1 MNGVVLRLLGPVEVL
16 ASGAWSAPDKPQQR
30 LVMALLALRAGQVVP
45 VDELIDGVWDD
56 DPPRSARASLQ
67 ALITRL
73 RQMLAAVPG
82 SRLER
87 CGDGYRLVIDPRRV
101 DVYEFRWL
109 ARNGRDCADRRA
121 AIATF
126 DRALTLWRGPAL
138 ADVPDTAVVAAIRS
152 MLAEEHLAAMQDRI
166 GGLLACGMEQE
177 AAAELPG
184 VLARHPLAERLAGM
198 LMVALYRCG
207 QRAGAL
213 RVFRETRGRLAG
225 ELGVEPGPELQEV
238 HRRILVG
245 DAKLASPAGRQAARA
260 GSGSAPAAA
269 VGAGSGNAPAA
280 AVAGPGNLASAAS
293 LAGSTSLAGPAG
305 LAGSTSLAG
314 AAGLVGSA
322 TLAGRA
328 ASAGVVSSAG
338 LGVPGL
344 ATPGLGTA
352 GLATPGLAT
361 PGLGTAGL
369 ATPGVAS
376 PGLAAAGPTGPAIP
390 AGLMAGLFAPPV
402 PRQLPAA
409 PAHFAGRAWELKALS
424 ELVAQAASPGGQG
437 IIWVIDGTAGVGKTV
452 LAVHWAHQVAGEF
465 PDGQLY
471 LNLRGFGPSANPAP
485 PEEALRA
492 MLGALHVPS
501 ALIPDS
507 VDAQAALYR
516 STLAGRRMLIVLD
529 NARDAE
535 QVRPLLPGHAG
546 CAVLVTSRSQLTGL
560 VAAEGAHPLSLDVL
574 SEADACELLVRR
586 LGAQRV
592 AAEPEA
598 AAELARLCAGLPLAL
613 TVAAARADARPGL
626 SLSELASELRGA
638 RGLLDALDTGD
649 AASSVR
655 EVFSWSCRQLSDP
668 AARMFRLLGVHQGPD
683 ISAAAAASLAGVEPP
698 LARQALAELTR
709 AHLLTEHVPGRFTFH
724 DVLRSYAAEQARAC
738 DSQADRTSAVHRVL
752 DHYLHAAHAAALLLY
767 PHRERLLLPSPQIG
781 TILEAPPTAEQAR
794 TWLGAEHQVL
804 LAAIA
809 QAAEQGFDVHAW
821 QLPWTMRN
829 FLDRQGRWPELAD
842 TQLCALAAARRLQD
856 LAGQAHAHRNLG
868 RAWLRLGRYDDARAN
883 LQSAVDLYRQIGH
896 RYGQARSHFEIAWA
910 AERQGRYGEALAHS
924 RQALEGFQ
932 AAGDRHGAA
941 IALNTVGWCQT
952 QLGHHQQALACS
964 RRALAVFLENGH
976 HSGEAAAW
984 DSLGY
989 ASHHLGQHQQAL
1001 ACYHRALTLYRQ
1013 LGDRYNQ
1020 SQTLVYLGEAHRAS
1034 GSQAAAG
1041 DVWQQALAILE
1052 EMHHPEVGQLRSR
1065 LDDLA
1070 ASLPS

>member
-30 LVMALLALRAGQVVP
+30 LVMALLALRAGQVVS

-87 CGDGYRLVIDPRRV
+87 CGDGYRLLIDARQV
-101 DVYEFRWL
+101 DVHEFRWL
-109 ARNGRDCADRRA
+109 ARSGRDCADRRA

-138 ADVPDTAVVAAIRS
+138 ADVPDTVAVAAIRS

-213 RVFRETRGRLAG
+213 RVFRDIRGRLAG

-245 DAKLASPAGRQAARA
+245 DAKLAAAAARPA
-260 GSGSAPAAA
+260 VPAAVGSAPAAA
-269 VGAGSGNAPAA
+269 TL
-280 AVAGPGNLASAAS
+280 AGPAS
-293 LAGSTSLAGPAG
+293 LASLAGPAG
-305 LAGSTSLAG
+305 PAGP
-314 AAGLVGSA
+314 AGLASPAGRASTAGPAVLTGPT
-322 TLAGRA
+322 TLAGLTGVVGLTGRPGPA
-328 ASAGVVSSAG
+328 ASAPLVAPAG
-338 LGVPGL
+338 LG
-344 ATPGLGTA
+344 TPGHPPSALASPA
-352 GLATPGLAT
+352 GLAK
-361 PGLGTAGL
+361 
-369 ATPGVAS
+369 
-376 PGLAAAGPTGPAIP
+376 
-390 AGLMAGLFAPPV
+390 

-409 PAHFAGRAWELKALS
+409 PAHFAGRAFELKALS
-424 ELVAQAASPGGQG
+424 ELVARAANAGGQG

-452 LAVHWAHQVAGEF
+452 LAVHWAHQVAEDF

-471 LNLRGFGPSANPAP
+471 VNLRGFGPSGNPAP

-501 ALIPDS
+501 TEVPDS

-516 STLAGRRMLIVLD
+516 STLAGRRMLILLD
-529 NARDAE
+529 NACDAE

-546 CAVLVTSRSQLTGL
+546 CAVLVTSRNQLTGL
-560 VAAEGAHPLSLDVL
+560 VAVEGAHPLSLDVL
-574 SEADACELLVRR
+574 SETDACELLVRR

-598 AAELARLCAGLPLAL
+598 ASELARLCAGLPLAL
-613 TVAAARADARPGL
+613 AVAAARADARPGM
-626 SLSELASELRGA
+626 SLAELAAGLRGA

-649 AASSVR
+649 AASNVR
-655 EVFSWSCRQLSDP
+655 EVFSWSCRQLSVP
-668 AARMFRLLGVHQGPD
+668 AARMFRLLGVHRGPD
-683 ISAAAAASLAGVEPP
+683 ISAEAAASLAGVEPP

-709 AHLLTEHVPGRFTFH
+709 AHLLTEHIPGRFAFH
-724 DVLRSYAAEQARAC
+724 DVLRSYAAEQARAG
-738 DSQADRTSAVHRVL
+738 DSQADRASAVHRVL

-767 PHRERLLLPSPQIG
+767 PHRERLLLPSAQIG
-781 TILEAPPTAEQAR
+781 TILEAPATAEQAR
-794 TWLGAEHQVL
+794 AWFEAEHQVL

-809 QAAEQGFDVHAW
+809 QAAEHGFDVHAW

-829 FLDRQGRWPELAD
+829 FLDRQGHWPELAE

-856 LAGQAHAHRNLG
+856 RAGQAHAHRNLG
-868 RAWLRLGRYDDARAN
+868 RACLRLGRYDHARAN
-883 LQSAVDLYRQIGH
+883 LQTAADLYQEIGH

-924 RQALEGFQ
+924 RQAQEGFQ

-976 HSGEAAAW
+976 RSGEAAAW

-1001 ACYHRALTLYRQ
+1001 ACYHRALMLYRQ

-1034 GSQAAAG
+1034 GSPAAAA

-1052 EMHHPEVGQLRSR
+1052 EMHHPEVGQVRAR

-1070 ASLPS
+1070 ASRPG

>member
-1 MNGVVLRLLGPVEVL
+1 MNGVELRLLGPVEVL

-30 LVMALLALRAGQVVP
+30 LVMALLALRAGQVVS
-45 VDELIDGVWDD
+45 VDELIDGVWDN

-73 RQMLAAVPG
+73 RQMLATVPG

-87 CGDGYRLVIDPRRV
+87 CGDGYRLLIDARRV
-101 DVYEFRWL
+101 DVHEFRSL
-109 ARNGRDCADRRA
+109 ARSGRDCADRRA

-138 ADVPDTAVVAAIRS
+138 ADVPETAAVEAIRS

-166 GGLLACGMEQE
+166 GGLLACGMEEE
-177 AAAELPG
+177 AATELPG

-213 RVFRETRGRLAG
+213 RVFREIRGRLVG

-245 DAKLASPAGRQAARA
+245 DAKLAAPAARA
-260 GSGSAPAAA
+260 AVPAGVGSATTA
-269 VGAGSGNAPAA
+269 VTL
-280 AVAGPGNLASAAS
+280 AGPAS
-293 LAGSTSLAGPAG
+293 LAGTSATAGPTSGIARPSGLPGPSGLAGPARLAGPGSLAGPTSLAGLAGLVGLSGRGGAATSSGLRAPAG
-305 LAGSTSLAG
+305 LAAPVDAARLAG
-314 AAGLVGSA
+314 
-322 TLAGRA
+322 
-328 ASAGVVSSAG
+328 
-338 LGVPGL
+338 
-344 ATPGLGTA
+344 
-352 GLATPGLAT
+352 
-361 PGLGTAGL
+361 
-369 ATPGVAS
+369 
-376 PGLAAAGPTGPAIP
+376 
-390 AGLMAGLFAPPV
+390 PPV

-409 PAHFAGRAWELKALS
+409 PAHFAGRAGELKALS

-437 IIWVIDGTAGVGKTV
+437 IVWVIDGTAGVGKTV
-452 LAVHWAHQVAGEF
+452 LAVHWAHQVAGDF

-471 LNLRGFGPSANPAP
+471 VNLRGFGPSGNPAP

-492 MLGALHVPS
+492 MLGALQVPT
-501 ALIPDS
+501 ALVPDS

-574 SEADACELLVRR
+574 SEVDACELLVRR

-592 AAEPEA
+592 AAEPGA

-613 TVAAARADARPGL
+613 AVAAARADARPGL
-626 SLSELASELRGA
+626 SLAELAAELRGA

-649 AASSVR
+649 AASDVR
-655 EVFSWSCRQLSDP
+655 EVFSWSCRQLSAP
-668 AARMFRLLGVHQGPD
+668 AARMFRLLGVHRGPD

-709 AHLLTEHVPGRFTFH
+709 AHLLTEHVPGRFAFH
-724 DVLRSYAAEQARAC
+724 DVLRSYAAEQAQEG
-738 DSQADRTSAVHRVL
+738 DSHSDRTSAVRRVL
-752 DHYLHAAHAAALLLY
+752 DHYLQAAHAAALLLY
-767 PHRERLLLPSPQIG
+767 PHRERLLLPSAQVG
-781 TILEAPPTAEQAR
+781 TVRESPTTAEQAR
-794 TWLGAEHQVL
+794 AWFEAERQVL

-821 QLPWTMRN
+821 QLAWTMRN
-829 FLDRQGRWPELAD
+829 FLDRQAHWPELAE
-842 TQLCALAAARRLQD
+842 TQLCALAAARRVGD

-868 RAWLRLGRYDDARAN
+868 RACLRLGRYDDARAN
-883 LQSAVDLYRQIGH
+883 LQTAVDLYRQTGH

-932 AAGDRHGAA
+932 GAGDRHGAA

-952 QLGHHQQALACS
+952 QLGHHHQALACS

-976 HSGEAAAW
+976 RSGEAAAW

-1001 ACYHRALTLYRQ
+1001 ACYKRALTLYRQ

-1020 SQTLVYLGEAHRAS
+1020 SQTLVYQGEAHWAA
-1034 GSQAAAG
+1034 GSPSVAG

-1052 EMHHPEVGQLRSR
+1052 EMHHPEVGQVRSR

-1070 ASLPS
+1070 AARPG

>member
-30 LVMALLALRAGQVVP
+30 LVMALLALRAGQVVS

-87 CGDGYRLVIDPRRV
+87 CGDGYRLLIDARQV
-101 DVYEFRWL
+101 DVHEFRWL
-109 ARNGRDCADRRA
+109 ARSGRDCADRRA

-138 ADVPDTAVVAAIRS
+138 ADVPDTAAVEAIRS

-184 VLARHPLAERLAGM
+184 VLVRHPLAERLAGM

-213 RVFRETRGRLAG
+213 RVFREIRGRLAG

-245 DAKLASPAGRQAARA
+245 DAKLAAAAARSAVPAGV
-260 GSGSAPAAA
+260 GSATAATLPGPA
-269 VGAGSGNAPAA
+269 N
-280 AVAGPGNLASAAS
+280 VAGHANLVGSAS
-293 LAGSTSLAGPAG
+293 LSGPAGISGPTSLAGLTGLVGPTGRAVPATPAG
-305 LAGSTSLAG
+305 LVTPGGLG
-314 AAGLVGSA
+314 AAGLGA
-322 TLAGRA
+322 
-328 ASAGVVSSAG
+328 
-338 LGVPGL
+338 P
-344 ATPGLGTA
+344 A
-352 GLATPGLAT
+352 GLATPAGAAT
-361 PGLGTAGL
+361 
-369 ATPGVAS
+369 
-376 PGLAAAGPTGPAIP
+376 P
-390 AGLMAGLFAPPV
+390 AGLTSGPIGPPV

-424 ELVAQAASPGGQG
+424 ELVAQAANPGGQG

-452 LAVHWAHQVAGEF
+452 LAVHWAHQVAGDF

-471 LNLRGFGPSANPAP
+471 VNLRGFGPSGNPAP

-501 ALIPDS
+501 TLVPDS

-516 STLAGRRMLIVLD
+516 STLAGRRMLILLD
-529 NARDAE
+529 NASDAE

-546 CAVLVTSRSQLTGL
+546 CAVLVTSRNQLTGL

-574 SEADACELLVRR
+574 SETDACELLVRR

-598 AAELARLCAGLPLAL
+598 AAELALLCAGLPLAL
-613 TVAAARADARPGL
+613 AVAAARADARPGM
-626 SLSELASELRGA
+626 SLAELAAELRGA

-649 AASSVR
+649 AASNVR
-655 EVFSWSCRQLSDP
+655 EVFSWSCRQLSAP
-668 AARMFRLLGVHQGPD
+668 AARMFRLLGVHRGPD
-683 ISAAAAASLAGVEPP
+683 ISADAAASLAGVEPP

-709 AHLLTEHVPGRFTFH
+709 AHLLTEHVPGRFAFH
-724 DVLRSYAAEQARAC
+724 DVLRSYAAEQAHAD
-738 DSQADRTSAVHRVL
+738 DSQADRTLAVHRVL

-767 PHRERLLLPSPQIG
+767 PHRERLLLPSAQIG
-781 TILEAPPTAEQAR
+781 TILEAPATPERARAWFEAEQ
-794 TWLGAEHQVL
+794 QVL
-804 LAAIA
+804 MAAIA
-809 QAAEQGFDVHAW
+809 QAAEHGFDVHAW

-829 FLDRQGRWPELAD
+829 FLDRKGHWPELAE
-842 TQLCALAAARRLQD
+842 TQLCALAAARRVQD
-856 LAGQAHAHRNLG
+856 RAGQAHAHRNLG
-868 RAWLRLGRYDDARAN
+868 RACLRLGRYDDARAN
-883 LQSAVDLYRQIGH
+883 LQIAADLYREIGH
-896 RYGQARSHFEIAWA
+896 RYGQARSQFEIAWA

-924 RQALEGFQ
+924 RQAQEGFQ

-976 HSGEAAAW
+976 RSGQAAAW

-1001 ACYHRALTLYRQ
+1001 ACYHRALALYRQ

-1020 SQTLVYLGEAHRAS
+1020 SQTLVYLGEAQRAS
-1034 GSQAAAG
+1034 GSLAAAA

-1052 EMHHPEVGQLRSR
+1052 EMHHPEVGQVRSR

-1070 ASLPS
+1070 ASRPV

>member
-1 MNGVVLRLLGPVEVL
+1 VVNGVVLRLLGPVEVL

-87 CGDGYRLVIDPRRV
+87 CGDGYRLVIDARQV
-101 DVYEFRWL
+101 DVHEFRWL
-109 ARNGRDCADRRA
+109 ARSGRACADRRA

-138 ADVPDTAVVAAIRS
+138 ADVPDTATVAAIRS

-213 RVFRETRGRLAG
+213 RVFRDIRGRLAG

-238 HRRILVG
+238 HRCILVG
-245 DAKLASPAGRQAARA
+245 DAKLASRPSRPAVRA
-260 GSGSAPAAA
+260 GAGPAAA
-269 VGAGSGNAPAA
+269 AL
-280 AVAGPGNLASAAS
+280 AGPGNLAGAIGLAAP
-293 LAGSTSLAGPAG
+293 AGPSGPTAPAGPSGPTAPAGPSGPTAPTAQTEPTGPADRTRTADHPRPADRDGSADGTDPTGITGMSGLPGRSGRASPVG
-305 LAGSTSLAG
+305 LASSI
-314 AAGLVGSA
+314 GLI
-322 TLAGRA
+322 
-328 ASAGVVSSAG
+328 SSAG
-338 LGVPGL
+338 LG
-344 ATPGLGTA
+344 A
-352 GLATPGLAT
+352 
-361 PGLGTAGL
+361 
-369 ATPGVAS
+369 AS
-376 PGLAAAGPTGPAIP
+376 RA
-390 AGLMAGLFAPPV
+390 FAPPV

-409 PAHFAGRAWELKALS
+409 PAHFAGRARELNALS
-424 ELVAQAASPGGQG
+424 ELVAQAARPGGQG

-471 LNLRGFGPSANPAP
+471 VNLRGFGPSANPAP

-492 MLGALHVPS
+492 ILGALQVPS
-501 ALIPDS
+501 SLVPDPL
-507 VDAQAALYR
+507 DAQAALYR
-516 STLAGRRMLIVLD
+516 SALAGRRMLIVLD

-574 SEADACELLVRR
+574 SRADACELLVRR
-586 LGAQRV
+586 LGAHRV

-626 SLSELASELRGA
+626 SLSELAAELRGA

-655 EVFSWSCRQLSDP
+655 EVFSWSARQLSRP
-668 AARMFRLLGVHQGPD
+668 AARMFRLLGVHPGPD
-683 ISAAAAASLAGVEPP
+683 ISAVAAASLAGIEPQS
-698 LARQALAELTR
+698 ARQALAELTR

-724 DVLRSYAAEQARAC
+724 DVLRSYAAEQAQAG
-738 DSQADRTSAVHRVL
+738 DSHADRTSAVHRVL

-781 TILEAPPTAEQAR
+781 TILEAPATAEQAR
-794 TWLGAEHQVL
+794 AWLAAEHQVL

-821 QLPWTMRN
+821 QLPWTIRN
-829 FLDRQGRWPELAD
+829 FLDREGHWPELAD
-842 TQLCALAAARRLQD
+842 TQLCALAAARRLD
-856 LAGQAHAHRNLG
+856 DVAGQAHAHRNLG
-868 RAWLRLGRYDDARAN
+868 RAWLRLGRYDEARAN

-910 AERQGRYGEALAHS
+910 AERQGSYGEALAHS

-932 AAGDRHGAA
+932 AADDRHGAA

-1034 GSQAAAG
+1034 GSSGAAA
-1041 DVWQQALAILE
+1041 DVWQQALVILE
-1052 EMHHPEVGQLRSR
+1052 EMHHPEVGQVRSR

-1070 ASLPS
+1070 ASVPG

>member
-1 MNGVVLRLLGPVEVL
+1 
-16 ASGAWSAPDKPQQR
+16 
-30 LVMALLALRAGQVVP
+30 
-45 VDELIDGVWDD
+45 
-56 DPPRSARASLQ
+56 
-67 ALITRL
+67 
-73 RQMLAAVPG
+73 
-82 SRLER
+82 
-87 CGDGYRLVIDPRRV
+87 
-101 DVYEFRWL
+101 
-109 ARNGRDCADRRA
+109 
-121 AIATF
+121 
-126 DRALTLWRGPAL
+126 
-138 ADVPDTAVVAAIRS
+138 
-152 MLAEEHLAAMQDRI
+152 
-166 GGLLACGMEQE
+166 
-177 AAAELPG
+177 
-184 VLARHPLAERLAGM
+184 
-198 LMVALYRCG
+198 
-207 QRAGAL
+207 
-213 RVFRETRGRLAG
+213 
-225 ELGVEPGPELQEV
+225 
-238 HRRILVG
+238 
-245 DAKLASPAGRQAARA
+245 
-260 GSGSAPAAA
+260 
-269 VGAGSGNAPAA
+269 
-280 AVAGPGNLASAAS
+280 
-293 LAGSTSLAGPAG
+293 
-305 LAGSTSLAG
+305 
-314 AAGLVGSA
+314 
-322 TLAGRA
+322 
-328 ASAGVVSSAG
+328 
-338 LGVPGL
+338 
-344 ATPGLGTA
+344 
-352 GLATPGLAT
+352 
-361 PGLGTAGL
+361 
-369 ATPGVAS
+369 
-376 PGLAAAGPTGPAIP
+376 
-390 AGLMAGLFAPPV
+390 V

-424 ELVAQAASPGGQG
+424 ELVAQAGNPGGQG

-471 LNLRGFGPSANPAP
+471 VNLRGFGPSGNPAP

-492 MLGALHVPS
+492 MLGALHVSS
-501 ALIPDS
+501 ALVPDS

-598 AAELARLCAGLPLAL
+598 ATELARLCAGLPLAL
-613 TVAAARADARPGL
+613 AVAAARADARPGL
-626 SLSELASELRGA
+626 SLAGLAAELRGA

-649 AASSVR
+649 AASNVR
-655 EVFSWSCRQLSDP
+655 EVFSWSCRQLSAP
-668 AARMFRLLGVHQGPD
+668 AARMFRLLGVHRGPD
-683 ISAAAAASLAGVEPP
+683 ISADAAASLAGVEPP

-709 AHLLTEHVPGRFTFH
+709 AHLLTEHVPGRFAFH
-724 DVLRSYAAEQARAC
+724 DVLRSYAAEQARAG
-738 DSQADRTSAVHRVL
+738 DSRADRTSAVHRVL
-752 DHYLHAAHAAALLLY
+752 DHYLHTAHASALLLY
-767 PHRERLLLPSPQIG
+767 PHRERLLLPSAQIG
-781 TILEAPPTAEQAR
+781 TIRGTPATTEQAR
-794 TWLGAEHQVL
+794 AWFEAEHQVL

-829 FLDRQGRWPELAD
+829 FLDRQGQWPELAE
-842 TQLCALAAARRLQD
+842 TQLCALAAARRLAD
-856 LAGQAHAHRNLG
+856 RAGQAHAHRNLG
-868 RAWLRLGRYDDARAN
+868 RACLRLGRYDDARAN
-883 LQSAVDLYRQIGH
+883 LQAAVDLYRQIGH

-910 AERQGRYGEALAHS
+910 AERQGRFGEALAHS

-976 HSGEAAAW
+976 RSGQAAAW

-989 ASHHLGQHQQAL
+989 ASHHLGQHHQAL

-1020 SQTLVYLGEAHRAS
+1020 SQTLVYLGEAHQAS
-1034 GSQAAAG
+1034 GSSSAAG

-1052 EMHHPEVGQLRSR
+1052 EMHHPEVGQVRSR

-1070 ASLPS
+1070 ASRHG